1 MAAMNGGRSAPES
14 PLGDAKAVKDILGR
28 LRRARGQLDGVIGM
42 IESGRS
48 CRDVATQLSAASK
61 ALDKAG
67 YKLVAASLQE
77 CLTTAEADRE
87 MTPAEIEKLF
97 ISLA

>member
-42 IESGRS
+42 IALLPVRKIQ
-48 CRDVATQLSAASK
+48 DV
-61 ALDKAG
+61 
-67 YKLVAASLQE
+67 VW
-77 CLTTAEADRE
+77 
-87 MTPAEIEKLF
+87 
-97 ISLA
+97 

>member
-1 MAAMNGGRSAPES
+1 MKRLARPLRNPWDLQHPFERSRP
-14 PLGDAKAVKDILGR
+14 
-28 LRRARGQLDGVIGM
+28 
-42 IESGRS
+42 
-48 CRDVATQLSAASK
+48 LSAASK

-77 CLTTAEADRE
+77 CLTTAESDRE